1 MSLRASSIIWAA
13 AIALSGATLAGCTLN
28 NAEAPPLTGPSEF
41 ATSLSLSANP
51 DAVAMGQSST
61 TAGQQSLVIVTVF
74 DASGAPRPNQMVR
87 FDTLVNG
94 QLSSC
99 GQLSNATQ
107 VTGSDGRAST
117 VFTAPG
123 TPPDC
128 PNFNPNGSVTVRATP
143 VGNDFEN
150 SGASARSVSIF
161 MALPTVVNAVDGFV
175 VDFTVT
181 SLAGTRNF
189 TFNGSSSHSPGHA
202 IVHYAWRASDGWS
215 ESGPR
220 EQVDHDFGS
229 PGTYVVTLTIT
240 DDIGQSGSK
249 STLLQVN

>member
-1 MSLRASSIIWAA
+1 MFIRFTLLVFLAASSTA
-13 AIALSGATLAGCTLN
+13 CTLGSE
-28 NAEAPPLTGPSEF
+28 EAPPLTGPSEF

-61 TAGQQSLVIVTVF
+61 AAGQQSLVIVTVF
-74 DASGAPRPNQMVR
+74 DALGQPKPNQAVR
-87 FDTLVNG
+87 FETVVNG

-99 GQLSNATQ
+99 GQLSNSTG

-117 VFTAPG
+117 VFIAPG

-128 PNFNPNGSVTVRATP
+128 ANFNTDGSVTVRATP
-143 VGNDFEN
+143 VGNDFQS
-150 SGASARSVSIF
+150 SGASARNVSIF
-161 MALPTVVNAVDGFV
+161 MALPTVVNAVDGFL

-181 SLAGTRNF
+181 SIEGTRNF

-202 IVHYAWRASDGWS
+202 ITHFAWRASDGWS

-249 STLLQVN
+249 SILLQVTN

>member
-1 MSLRASSIIWAA
+1 
-13 AIALSGATLAGCTLN
+13 
-28 NAEAPPLTGPSEF
+28 
-41 ATSLSLSANP
+41 
-51 DAVAMGQSST
+51 
-61 TAGQQSLVIVTVF
+61 
-74 DASGAPRPNQMVR
+74 
-87 FDTLVNG
+87 VNG

-143 VGNDFEN
+143 VGNDFQS
-150 SGASARSVSIF
+150 SGASARNVSIF

-181 SLAGTRNF
+181 SIPGTRLRTTPGGQATGGANPARANRS
-189 TFNGSSSHSPGHA
+189 TTISVPQARTSS
-202 IVHYAWRASDGWS
+202 
-215 ESGPR
+215 
-220 EQVDHDFGS
+220 
-229 PGTYVVTLTIT
+229 L
-240 DDIGQSGSK
+240 
-249 STLLQVN
+249 